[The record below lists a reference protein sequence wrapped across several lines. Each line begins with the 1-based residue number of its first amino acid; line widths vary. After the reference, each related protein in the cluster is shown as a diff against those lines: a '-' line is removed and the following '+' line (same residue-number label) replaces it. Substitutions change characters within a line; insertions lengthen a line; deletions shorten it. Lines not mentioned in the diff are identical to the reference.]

1 MTAADHVQV
10 AYVDRR
16 SHAVEDYLSALREQW
31 TWVNGSIPDGDPAIP
46 SLGVGMLG
54 HGFMGKAHAHAL
66 HTVAYMAWPPP
77 LRPRLVELVGRRP
90 EAVVEA
96 ARRYGFER
104 ATTDWRVL
112 VEDPSIQLFDNT
124 GPNDLHC
131 EPTLAALRA
140 GKHVLCEKPLGRSA
154 AESHEIWQAAVAA
167 RVVHMCGFNY
177 RFVPAVRLAREL
189 IGEGEIGELLGFH
202 GLYLQDWLAD
212 PQSPYVWRLDRQR
225 AGSGALGDIGAHVV
239 DLARFLVGEIAA
251 VSGRVRTVVPERP
264 GGLVDVDDTV
274 EALVEFEHGAGGT
287 ISASRLA
294 QGRRNSLTF
303 EVSGTRG
310 SIAFDLERMNELE
323 IYVAGTRPG
332 RRAQGFRR
340 VLVTERD
347 HPYLEHWWP
356 PGHVPGWGDT
366 FVHEIHHLLS
376 AIAGDGHVAPY
387 GATFEDG
394 YRVAEVCDAIL
405 RSSEQR
411 AWQRVAYLDATDTA
425 GIG

>member
-1 MTAADHVQV
+1 
-10 AYVDRR
+10 
-16 SHAVEDYLSALREQW
+16 
-31 TWVNGSIPDGDPAIP
+31 VNGRTADGEPAIP

-66 HTVAYMAWPPP
+66 RTVAYMAWPPP
-77 LRPRLVELVGRRP
+77 LRPRLVELAGRRP
-90 EAVVEA
+90 DAVVEA

-104 ATTDWRVL
+104 AATDWRVL
-112 VEDPSIQLFDNT
+112 VEDPAIELFDNT
-124 GPNDLHC
+124 GPNDLHV

-154 AESHEIWQAAVAA
+154 PESHELWQAAVAA
-167 RVVHMCGFNY
+167 GVVHMCGFNY

-189 IGEGEIGELLGFH
+189 IDAGEIGEVHGFH
-202 GLYLQDWLAD
+202 GVYLQDWLAD
-212 PQSPYVWRLDRQR
+212 PDSPYVWRLDRQR

-239 DLARFLVGEIAA
+239 DLARFLVGEITA

-274 EALVEFEHGAGGT
+274 AALIEFEHGAGGE
-287 ISASRLA
+287 ISASRLC

-303 EVSGTRG
+303 EISGTLG
-310 SIAFDLERMNELE
+310 SLAFDLERMNELQV
-323 IYVAGTRPG
+323 YVAGTRPG
-332 RRAQGFRR
+332 ERAQGFRR

-376 AIAGDGHVAPY
+376 AIAGEGEVAPY

-394 YRVAEVCDAIL
+394 YRAAEVCDAIL
-405 RSSEQR
+405 RSSERR
-411 AWQRVAYLDATDTA
+411 AWQRVAYLDAGAAA
-425 GIG
+425 GPR